1 MNVNVRPAQMAD
13 VPALT
18 KLCAQLGYPAS
29 EAVTQARLET
39 LLSDSEH
46 ALLVAE
52 TEEGKVV
59 GWVHGLVRKLL
70 IHDVHIE
77 IGGLV
82 VDEAYRGRGVGE
94 KLMAEIEAWAK
105 GKGIQAVFLRSN
117 IIREEAH
124 EFYEKVGYE
133 MTKTSKIFW
142 KYLEA

>member
-1 MNVNVRPAQMAD
+1 MAD

-18 KLCAQLGYPAS
+18 RLSNQLGYPAS
-29 EAVTQARLET
+29 EAVTQARLEI
-39 LLSDSEH
+39 LLSESEH

-52 TEEGKVV
+52 SEEGKVV

-82 VDEAYRGRGVGE
+82 VDEAYRGRGIGR
-94 KLMAEIEAWAK
+94 KLLAEIEDWAK
-105 GKGIQAVFLRSN
+105 AKGIQAVFLRSN
-117 IIREEAH
+117 IVREEAH
-124 EFYEKVGYE
+124 QFYEKAGYE

-142 KYLEA
+142 KDVG

>member
-1 MNVNVRPAQMAD
+1 MNVNVRPAQMTD

-18 KLCAQLGYPAS
+18 RLSAQLGYPAS
-29 EAVTQARLET
+29 ESVTHTRLEA
-39 LLSDSEH
+39 LLSESEH
-46 ALLVAE
+46 AILVAE
-52 TEEGKVV
+52 TNEGEVV

-82 VDEAYRGRGVGE
+82 VDEDYRGMGVGE

-105 GKGIQAVFLRSN
+105 GRGIQAVFLRSN
-117 IIREEAH
+117 VIREEAH

-133 MTKTSKIFW
+133 MRKTSKIFW
-142 KYLEA
+142 KDIG